1 MTKTNIHAS
10 ASALA
15 LIAKGNATV
24 SKGQIDL
31 IDSLCPLVESE
42 ARYDVKLECGHSF
55 SFALAEY
62 SRPIFKDGEQLPA
75 QKVQGAKFDAFCEAV
90 GAEPNRDLMSTFLK
104 CLDSAIGLKLAGVGA
119 IVKGEDGKRY
129 IQLPLGKCS
138 GIQLGTP
145 DKRTATFKKLEQS
158 INFGRKKKLTGEAL
172 LEAINREEVI
182 CDASQ
187 YFVGG
192 KTPTLTQAM
201 SVLTKE
207 AQAQGLIPA
216 KTSRVTRAG
225 NPVDDT
231 RKAIDTLNKALITIN
246 RSDESPIALTDRDD
260 ATLREIAQNIAAYFA
275 I

>member
-1 MTKTNIHAS
+1 MSKTNIHAS

-62 SRPIFKDGEQLPA
+62 SRPVFKDGEQLPA
-75 QKVQGAKFDAFCEAV
+75 QRVQGAKFEAFCEAV
-90 GAEPNRDLMSTFLK
+90 GAEPNRSLMSVFVK
-104 CLDSAIGLKLAGVGA
+104 CLDSAIGLKLAGAGK
-119 IVKGEDGKRY
+119 IVKGEGGKRF
-129 IQLPLGKCS
+129 IELPLGKCS
-138 GIQLGTP
+138 GIPLGTP

-172 LEAINREEVI
+172 IEAITSSPVT
-182 CDASQ
+182 CDGSA
-187 YFVGG
+187 YFAGG

-201 SVLTKE
+201 NVLTKE

-216 KTSRVTRAG
+216 KAVRATRTG
-225 NPVDDT
+225 DTVDDT
-231 RKAIDTLNKALITIN
+231 RKAIATLNKALITIN
-246 RSDESPIALTDRDD
+246 RSDESPIGLTDRDD
-260 ATLREIAQNIAAYFA
+260 AALREIAQNIAAYFA

>member
-1 MTKTNIHAS
+1 MSKSNIHAS

-75 QKVQGAKFDAFCEAV
+75 QRVQGAKFDAFCEAV
-90 GAEPNRDLMSTFLK
+90 GAEPNRELMSTFLK
-104 CLDSAIGLKLAGVGA
+104 CLDSAIGIKLAGAGK
-119 IVKGEDGKRY
+119 IVKGEGGKRF
-129 IQLPLGKCS
+129 IELPLTKCS
-138 GIQLGTP
+138 GIPLGTP
-145 DKRTATFKKLEQS
+145 DKRTGIFKKLEQS

-172 LEAINREEVI
+172 IEAINDTTVT
-182 CDASQ
+182 CDGSA
-187 YFVGG
+187 YIAGG

-216 KTSRVTRAG
+216 KAVRATRTG
-225 NPVDDT
+225 DTVDDT
-231 RKAIDTLNKALITIN
+231 RKAIATLNKALITIN
-246 RSDESPIALTDRDD
+246 RSDESPIGLTDRDD
-260 ATLREIAQNIAAYFA
+260 AALREIAQNIAAYFA

>member
-1 MTKTNIHAS
+1 MSKTNIHAS

-31 IDSLCPLVESE
+31 IDSLCPLVESD

-75 QKVQGAKFDAFCEAV
+75 QRVQGAKFDAFCEAV
-90 GAEPNRDLMSTFLK
+90 GAEPNRDLMSVFLK

-145 DKRTATFKKLEQS
+145 DKRTPTFKKLEQS

-216 KTSRVTRAG
+216 KTTRVTRAG
-225 NPVDDT
+225 DTVDDT
-231 RKAIDTLNKALITIN
+231 RKAIATLNKALITIN
-246 RSDESPIALTDRDD
+246 RSDESPIGLTDRDD
-260 ATLREIAQNIAAYFA
+260 AALREIAQNIAAYFA